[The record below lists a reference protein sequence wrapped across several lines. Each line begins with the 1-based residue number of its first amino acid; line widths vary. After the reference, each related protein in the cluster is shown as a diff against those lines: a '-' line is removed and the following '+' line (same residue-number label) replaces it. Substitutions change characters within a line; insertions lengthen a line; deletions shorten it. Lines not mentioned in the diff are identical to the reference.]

1 MVVPESSAA
10 ALVLAESRFGPLELP
25 LAGGGA
31 VAFSAR
37 APDKDSPN
45 EDGCLALELAAGV
58 GLLAVAD
65 GCGGLPHGE
74 QAAATALASLRQELE
89 PPRSGVDGEAVAWS
103 TRVYAAFEA
112 ASAAVSALGGPCTTL
127 SVVLLEDGT
136 ARPFHAGDSPIL
148 IFGQRGRRRLEVVAH
163 SPTAYAG
170 EAGFLVEEEAMR
182 HEDRHLVLNALGAE
196 GARIEIGAPVRLR
209 QRDTVLIASDGLSD
223 NLVTE
228 QTVELLRAG
237 PLEVGVAA
245 VAAACADRMAPES
258 GGHPD
263 DLTLLTFRGQTSIDI
278 RRRTSTS

>member
-1 MVVPESSAA
+1 
-10 ALVLAESRFGPLELP
+10 
-25 LAGGGA
+25 
-31 VAFSAR
+31 
-37 APDKDSPN
+37 
-45 EDGCLALELAAGV
+45 
-58 GLLAVAD
+58 
-65 GCGGLPHGE
+65 
-74 QAAATALASLRQELE
+74 
-89 PPRSGVDGEAVAWS
+89 
-103 TRVYAAFEA
+103 
-112 ASAAVSALGGPCTTL
+112 
-127 SVVLLEDGT
+127 
-136 ARPFHAGDSPIL
+136 
-148 IFGQRGRRRLEVVAH
+148 
-163 SPTAYAG
+163 
-170 EAGFLVEEEAMR
+170 MR